1 MISRDILENQ
11 ANICFLAIGSNLGD
25 KVNNINLSK
34 KLLEK
39 IPVKILISSS
49 IYLTPAWPNPKDP
62 AFNNVVVKIK
72 TKLNLKT
79 LFKEIK
85 KIETTLG
92 RVDKSRN
99 SPRTCDIDII
109 DFNGINM
116 SVNFGSQNIIVPHPR
131 MNHRNFVLFP
141 LFEIE
146 KNWQHPTNNK
156 NIIDL
161 MYNLSSKSL
170 TTIKQI

>member
-1 MISRDILENQ
+1 M
-11 ANICFLAIGSNLGD
+11 
-25 KVNNINLSK
+25 K
-34 KLLEK
+34 K
-39 IPVKILISSS
+39 KILILAGGFSREREIS
-49 IYLTPAWPNPKDP
+49 
-62 AFNNVVVKIK
+62 
-72 TKLNLKT
+72 LKT
-79 LFKEIK
+79 AKGVFKEIK

-92 RVDKSRN
+92 RGNKVRN

-109 DFNGINM
+109 DFNGKNM
-116 SVNFGSQNIIVPHPR
+116 SINFGSQNIIVPHPR
-131 MNHRNFVLFP
+131 MKNRNFVLFP

-146 KNWQHPTNNK
+146 KNWQHPANNR